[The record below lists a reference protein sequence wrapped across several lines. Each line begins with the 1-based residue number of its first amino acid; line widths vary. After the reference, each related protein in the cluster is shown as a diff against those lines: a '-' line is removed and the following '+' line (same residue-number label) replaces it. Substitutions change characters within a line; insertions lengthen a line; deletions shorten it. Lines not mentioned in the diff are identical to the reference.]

1 MLKYNQIF
9 FIKRG
14 DGKTQRNIPE
24 RILMVHDKVS
34 NKKSVQ
40 MIFMSLSKCLHRN
53 LIQIL
58 KIFSVL
64 EMKIMTPLITTKLST
79 LLFD

>member
-24 RILMVHDKVS
+24 RILLGNDKLS

-40 MIFMSLSKCLHRN
+40 LM
-53 LIQIL
+53 
-58 KIFSVL
+58 FSVP
-64 EMKIMTPLITTKLST
+64 K
-79 LLFD
+79 